1 MVARDF
7 TTPDL
12 SDGTPEASALSYQ
25 FQHYGLRERFFGQV
39 ETIACFEDNSRVAE
53 AVAEPG
59 EGRVLVVDGQGSL
72 ERSLLGDNL
81 AKKASDNGWAGLV
94 IIGAI
99 RDVEIID
106 TIDIGVKALGVIPVK
121 TEKQDRGDRH
131 IELLLRQV
139 TVRPGDWL
147 YADRNGVLVSPEK
160 LIPEKPSD

>member
-1 MVARDF
+1 MDSGDF

-12 SDGTPEASALSYQ
+12 SDSAADARALTYQ
-25 FQHYGLRERFFGQV
+25 FQSYGRRERFFGPV

-72 ERSLLGDNL
+72 NRSLLGDNL
-81 AKKASDNGWAGLV
+81 AQKASDNGWAGLV

-106 TIDIGVKALGVIPVK
+106 RIDIGVKALGVIPVK
-121 TEKQDRGDRH
+121 TEKRDRGDRH
-131 IELLLRQV
+131 VELLLREV
-139 TVRPGDWL
+139 TVRPTDWL
-147 YADRNGVLVSPEK
+147 YADRNGVLVSPVA
-160 LIPEKPSD
+160 LTP

>member
-1 MVARDF
+1 MVPQDF

-12 SDGTPEASALSYQ
+12 SDGTPEARALSYQ
-25 FQHYGLRERFFGQV
+25 FQSYGLRERFLGRV

-53 AVAEPG
+53 SVAEPG

-106 TIDIGVKALGVIPVK
+106 SIDIGVKALGVIPVK
-121 TEKQDRGDRH
+121 TEKQNRGDRH

-139 TVRPGDWL
+139 TVRPGYWL

-160 LIPEKPSD
+160 LIQE